1 MQDIKYI
8 DGDKQKGILYDWD
21 KIKKQ
26 YSKLKCPKNVYNP
39 LKADFTKFGYVI
51 SMSDRSQG
59 KTTNPLL
66 LGMIMNAMYGTI
78 IHYIRCTPDMV
89 TPKTMKDL
97 FKTVMEYGYIEKITK
112 GEWNSCFYYGKRWYY
127 CNVDDDGKI
136 VEKCPEHFMFCCSL
150 AESDNLKSSYNCPR
164 GDLII
169 FDEFVQLSGYGYND
183 FIAFTDICKTI
194 IRDRECPVV
203 FMLSNTI
210 DLTSPWFDELCI
222 RDIANIM
229 QQGETRQIETV
240 EGTHIYFEILPAN
253 LSEQR
258 QKVNKRFFG
267 FPNPK
272 LAAITGK
279 GTWAT
284 ENYPHIPPDKEQK
297 ARIMYNRLFIRQ
309 SGKLLKLQLV
319 KNDTGLCVYVRPAT
333 RTYKDSYILTH
344 GEITSRNEIYGFGAR
359 GSLLDV
365 FWRLYKANRFY
376 YATNIDGALFKAY
389 VNAVVQMNRNRN
401 THGI

>member
-1 MQDIKYI
+1 MELIEYI
-8 DGDKQKGILYDWD
+8 DDNPNKGILYNWE
-21 KIKKQ
+21 KIKKE
-26 YSKLKCPKNVYNP
+26 YRKLKCPKNVYNP
-39 LKADFTKFGYVI
+39 CKADFETFGYVI

-66 LGMIMNAMYGTI
+66 LGMIMHEMYGTI

-97 FKTVMEYGYIEKITK
+97 FATIEDFDYIPKITNDR
-112 GEWNSCFYYGKRWYY
+112 WNGVYYFGKRWYY
-127 CNVDDDGKI
+127 CNRDENGKI
-136 VEKCPEHFMFCCSL
+136 TEKCPEHFMFCCSL
-150 AESDNLKSSYNCPR
+150 PESDNLKSSYNCPR

-169 FDEFVQLSGYGYND
+169 FDEFVQLSGYGYYD
-183 FIAFTDICKTI
+183 FIHFTDITKTI
-194 IRDRECPVV
+194 IRDRLSPVV

-229 QQGETRQIETV
+229 QQGETRQIETI

-258 QKVNKRFFG
+258 QAVNTRFFG

-284 ENYPHIPPDKEQK
+284 ENYPHIKPDKDDN
-297 ARIMYNRLFIRQ
+297 ASILYNRVFVRQ

-333 RTYKDSYILTH
+333 RTYNDSYILTH
-344 GEITSRNEIYGFGAR
+344 GEITKRNEIYGFGAR
-359 GSLLDV
+359 GTILDV
-365 FWRLYKANRFY
+365 FWKLYKANRFY

-389 VNAVVQMNRNRN
+389 VNAVVSENRNRN
-401 THGI
+401 THGL